1 MELIRNFRDRDYLE
15 TEEGFFFTVV
25 GNIHPKDRVIA
36 YLKNIPSQ
44 SGKWGSGE
52 RRYERTLKYYTMNC
66 LTETLN
72 FLADHH
78 PHYIQRLKAD
88 NITFSS
94 VPINRIH
101 KHYRPEEKLI
111 TLSRKKDLD
120 ILQNKTIELVN
131 LLAKTSN
138 VQSSCLGVTGSI
150 LIGIHNLAFS
160 DIDLTVYGRKNSL
173 ALKEA
178 LQQLMKQKKS
188 PIKKLINE
196 NLKEWCKKKSELFP
210 LTIKEAYKI
219 YQRRWNRGTFK
230 GKLFSIHPIKVEKE
244 TLKKYGDIIFT
255 PMGIIEAKAQVINSS
270 DAIYMPAI
278 YLVRDVQIF
287 FGPNVQGIEEVTT
300 YEGLY
305 RDLVYDGEYL
315 LCRGK
320 LEKVEDKRHGR
331 TYHRI
336 IIGSPEAAGNDYIK
350 PAFW

>member
-1 MELIRNFRDRDYLE
+1 MVRSFRDRDYLE
-15 TEEGFFFTVV
+15 TDEGFFFTVV

-44 SGKWGSGE
+44 SGKWGNGE

-66 LTETLN
+66 LTDTLN
-72 FLADHH
+72 FLSEHH
-78 PHYIQRLKAD
+78 PHYIQKLKAE
-88 NITFSS
+88 NIVFSA
-94 VPINRIH
+94 VPINRIR
-101 KHYRPEEKLI
+101 KHYRPEARLI
-111 TLSRKKDLD
+111 NLSKKKDLD
-120 ILQNKTIELVN
+120 MLENKTIELVN

-160 DIDLTVYGRKNSL
+160 DIDLTVYGRKNSF
-173 ALKEA
+173 ALKKV
-178 LQQLMKQKKS
+178 LQQLMKQEKS

-196 NLKEWCKKKSELFP
+196 NLKEWCKKKSERFP
-210 LTIKEAYKI
+210 LTIEEAYKI

-230 GKLFSIHPIKVEKE
+230 GTLFSIHPIKIEKE
-244 TLKKYGDIIFT
+244 TSKKYDDAIFT
-255 PMGIIEAKAQVINSS
+255 PMGIIEAKAQVVNSS

-278 YLVRDVQIF
+278 YLVRDVQIL
-287 FGPNVQGIEEVTT
+287 FGPNVQRIEEVIT

-305 RDLVYDGEYL
+305 QDLVYEGEYL

-320 LEKVEDKRHGR
+320 LEKVEDKRHKR
-331 TYHRI
+331 IYHRI
-336 IIGSPEAAGNDYIK
+336 IIGSSEAAGNDYIK